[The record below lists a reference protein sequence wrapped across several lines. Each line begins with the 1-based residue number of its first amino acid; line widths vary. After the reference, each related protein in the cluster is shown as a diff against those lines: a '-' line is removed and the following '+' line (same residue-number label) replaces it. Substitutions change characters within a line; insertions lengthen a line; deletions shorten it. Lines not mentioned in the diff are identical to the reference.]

1 MTEGTVRLRNWCDTN
16 NVDASEL
23 ARRVREAA
31 RRHLLIDAPSATNPR
46 QVGRWLAGESKPKH
60 SSRALIERVTLI
72 PVEAW
77 TREATE

>member
-1 MTEGTVRLRNWCDTN
+1 
-16 NVDASEL
+16 
-23 ARRVREAA
+23 VREAA

-77 TREATE
+77 TREAES